1 MTGPSLL
8 AMRWEDV
15 VFAHWAIDPAI
26 VATKLPADLSVDTFD
41 GNAYLSVVGFDMRDI
56 RPRGFPLGRSFPEL
70 NLRTYVQG
78 DAGPG
83 IYFFNLDADDAL
95 SVALARRLFR
105 LSYYRAE
112 IEIEEGDDGVLIRSH
127 RTDDSVPPTDFDATC
142 RPRGDPDE
150 PEPGTL
156 AWFLTER
163 YRFYAN
169 VGGGDHLFV
178 GTVDHPS
185 WPLQSAALT
194 IRENDLFR
202 VNGFETPS
210 EDPLVHYSPG
220 VDVTAGAAL
229 PLAATGS
236 LWG

>member
-1 MTGPSLL
+1 MSGPSLL

-15 VFAHWAIDPAI
+15 LFAHWAVDPET
-26 VATKLPADLSVDTFD
+26 VAAKLPAGLSIDTFD

-56 RPRGFPLGRSFPEL
+56 RPRGLPFGRSFPEL

-83 IYFFNLDADDAL
+83 IYFFNLDADDVL

-112 IEIEEGDDGVLIRSH
+112 IEIGETDGGIRVRSH
-127 RTDDSVPPTDFDATC
+127 RTDDSAPPADFDATC
-142 RPRGDPDE
+142 RPKGETTAHEPDS
-150 PEPGTL
+150 L

-169 VGGGDHLFV
+169 VGGGDRLFV
-178 GTVDHPS
+178 GTVDHPP
-185 WPLQSAALT
+185 WPLQTGELT
-194 IRENDLFR
+194 IRENDLFTA
-202 VNGFETPS
+202 NGFETPPA
-210 EDPLVHYSPG
+210 DPLVHYSPG

-229 PLAATGS
+229 PLTKEGS
-236 LWG
+236 ILG